1 MSSNIEAYIDNFY
14 SRLYS
19 DDPTAIMIAKHDGK
33 LMLFQT
39 QTCILVNSFRLRYQ
53 KGNDTTYLQYC
64 TVDGLE
70 PMDDFDNIA
79 VLIDQNN
86 QRVRV
91 TVLDMKYGDIIYSSK
106 DDNSPGCDPNVL
118 TCLAVSRNCFYY
130 IIAFF
135 GYHTNGFFLSN
146 SDKSYEALLSTIEKG
161 IFNRQGIRPPQPEQH
176 YSLEVSA
183 PYPEERPQRPFL
195 MAGDPHEQEF

>member
-39 QTCILVNSFRLRYQ
+39 QNCILVNSFRLRYQ
-53 KGNDTTYLQYC
+53 KGKDATYLQYC

-86 QRVRV
+86 QKVRV
-91 TVLDMKYGDIIYSSK
+91 TVLDIKYGDIIYSSK
-106 DDNSPGCDPNVL
+106 DDNSLGCDTDVL

-135 GYHTNGFFLSN
+135 GYHTNGFLLSD
-146 SDKSYEALLSTIEKG
+146 SDKSYEDLLSIIEKE
-161 IFNRQGIRPPQPEQH
+161 IFNRKELRPRQPEQH
-176 YSLEVSA
+176 HPLEVSA
-183 PYPEERPQRPFL
+183 SYPEKRAQRPFL